1 MARQHS
7 GRIAL
12 VTGGSRGIGFA
23 SAERLAGEG
32 ASLILCARDKQAVE
46 KAAERLRAGGA
57 EVVGLTADVGDEES
71 VNGLFEQIEERFPKL
86 HILVNSAGIAPR
98 VDGHKGSIETIPFE
112 MWERTMRTNL
122 TGTFLMCQGAVP
134 LLKKAGWGRIIT
146 ISSQAGRMF
155 TGFSS
160 IHYASSKAGQIGLSR
175 VLAGELGPF
184 NITVNCVSPT
194 RISGEMASSF
204 GDAEKVEAQYIA
216 RTPIGRVGKPADV
229 AAAVAFLAGND
240 AGYITGG
247 IIDVTGGF
255 FMP

>member
-1 MARQHS
+1 MAGQHE

-23 SAERLAGEG
+23 AAERLAVEG
-32 ASLILCARDKQAVE
+32 ASLILCARDKGAVE
-46 KAAERLRAGGA
+46 EAAKRLRAGGA
-57 EVVGLTADVGDEES
+57 EAVGLPVDVGDEDS
-71 VNGLFEQIEERFPKL
+71 VSRLFEQVGERFQKL

-122 TGTFLMCQGAVP
+122 TGTFLMSKGAVP
-134 LLKKAGWGRIIT
+134 FLKKAGWGRIVT

-184 NITVNCVSPT
+184 NVTVNCVSPT

-204 GDAEKVEAQYIA
+204 GDAEKIEAQYVA
-216 RTPIGRVGKPADV
+216 RTPLGRVGMPADV
-229 AAAVAFLAGND
+229 AAAVAFLAGDD